1 MHGDV
6 GAFDRFAPVYD
17 LVMPPARAS
26 KLRRGLALATREVD
40 RVVDVGGGPG
50 RAIRRLD
57 LPERIVVDAAPGML
71 RRARSHGLVAIV
83 GDAGRLP
90 LAAESV
96 DAVLIVDALHHM
108 AQVDAVISEAAR
120 VLRPGGV
127 LVVREFNPATLRG
140 RGLVAAEHLVGFAS
154 VFFTPD
160 ELTRRVATAGLN
172 PTVVERGFGY
182 TVAGVRENERE
193 K

>member
-6 GAFDRFAPVYD
+6 GPFDRFAPLYD

-71 RRARSHGLVAIV
+71 RRARSHGLVAIA

-90 LAAESV
+90 LATESA

-108 AQVDAVISEAAR
+108 PAVDAVFAEAAR

-127 LVVREFNPATLRG
+127 LVVREFDPATLRG
-140 RGLVAAEHLVGFAS
+140 RGLVAAEHLVGFDSA
-154 VFFTPD
+154 FFTPD
-160 ELTRRVATAGLN
+160 ELATRLASAGLD
-172 PTVVERGFGY
+172 PTVLERGFGY
-182 TVAGVRENERE
+182 TVVGVEESERA

>member
-6 GAFDRFAPVYD
+6 GRFDRFARAYD
-17 LVMPPARAS
+17 LVMPRARVG
-26 KLRRGLALATREVD
+26 KLQAGLAVADRDITRVL
-40 RVVDVGGGPG
+40 DVGGGPG

-57 LPERIVVDAAPGML
+57 LAERTVVDAAPGMV
-71 RRARSHGLVAIV
+71 RRARGHGLGAVL

-90 LAAESV
+90 IRADSV

-108 AQVDAVISEAAR
+108 GQVDAVLAEATR

-127 LVVREFNPATLRG
+127 LVVREFDPSTLRG
-140 RGLVAAEHLVGFAS
+140 GALVAAERLVGFDS
-154 VFFTPD
+154 VFFEPTALGD
-160 ELTRRVATAGLN
+160 RMRTAGLT
-172 PTVVERGFGY
+172 PKLVEEGFGY
-182 TVAGVRENERE
+182 TLAGIAESEAS

>member
-6 GAFDRFAPVYD
+6 GPFDRFAPVYD

-26 KLRRGLALATREVD
+26 ELRRGLALATREVG

-71 RRARSHGLVAIV
+71 RRARSHGLAAIA

-90 LAAESV
+90 LATESI
-96 DAVLIVDALHHM
+96 DAMLIVDALHHM
-108 AQVDAVISEAAR
+108 PQVDAVFAEAAR

-127 LVVREFNPATLRG
+127 LVVREFDPATLRG
-140 RGLVAAEHLVGFAS
+140 RGLVAAERLVGFDS
-154 VFFTPD
+154 EFFTPD
-160 ELTRRVATAGLN
+160 ELTTRLASAGLN
-172 PTVVERGFGY
+172 PTVLDRGFGY
-182 TVAGVRENERE
+182 TVAGVEESERA